1 MKKNNIIYIILS
13 ISLLFIAS
21 ISLLALQDNDI
32 KVPQQEVTIKLDLS
46 HKFNV
51 NVAKKEE
58 KDSLLSSN

>member
-1 MKKNNIIYIILS
+1 MILLVMNIILS